1 MFGSRH
7 FQALKNDWSVG
18 RHNFF
23 IFFFYIFDFFISGPP
38 DITREY

>member
-23 IFFFYIFDFFISGPP
+23 IFFYIFDFFISGPP